1 MDEKTNP
8 KKSIVQRALTGVI
21 FGLIALFCIIF
32 GGFPLLLL
40 LMSIIFLGSKEY
52 VQILKHKGFYPSL
65 KVILALN
72 TVMAIFAYF
81 NCKFLMPLVFTFG
94 AIISFMWVLFKGRQ
108 PYIANVAT
116 TLLGFVYCGWCPLQM
131 LFLRDLGTTNNTS
144 YMQMIF
150 KTNILSAGLGYVVF
164 LLLLVI
170 MTDIGCFYAGKFFGK
185 HKLAPVVSPN
195 KTVEGAIGGA
205 ISAVILGMICGYF
218 MGLPWYHSF
227 IMGSLVTV
235 FAQIGD
241 LSESLLKRDAGVKDS
256 GDLLPGHG
264 GFLDRTDSYILTI
277 PVLYYY
283 CLYFVQSNE
292 LWNTVSAFVK
302 GLF

>member
-1 MDEKTNP
+1 MEVKTNP
-8 KKSIVQRALTGVI
+8 KRSIVQSALTGVI
-21 FGLIALFCIIF
+21 LGFTALFCIIF

-52 VQILKHKGFYPSL
+52 VQILQHKGFYPSL
-65 KVILALN
+65 KVILIFNTIIALL
-72 TVMAIFAYF
+72 AYF
-81 NCKFLMPLVFTFG
+81 DCMNLMPLVFTFG
-94 AIISFMWVLFKGRQ
+94 LITSFMWVLFKGRQ

-170 MTDIGCFYAGKFFGK
+170 MTDIGCYYSGKFFGK
-185 HKLAPVVSPN
+185 HKLAPVISPN
-195 KTVEGAIGGA
+195 KTIEGAIGGA
-205 ISAVILGMICGYF
+205 IAAIILGMVCGYF

-283 CLYFVQSNE
+283 CLYFVQSND
-292 LWNTVSAFVK
+292 LMNSIIAFVK
-302 GLF
+302 GIF

>member
-1 MDEKTNP
+1 MDENTNP
-8 KKSIVQRALTGVI
+8 KKSIIQRVI
-21 FGLIALFCIIF
+21 TGLILGFTALFCIIF

-40 LMSIIFLGSKEY
+40 LMIIIIIGSKEY
-52 VQILKHKGFYPSL
+52 VQILKHKGFYPRL
-65 KVILALN
+65 KVISTFNILIALL
-72 TVMAIFAYF
+72 AYF
-81 NCKFLMPLVFTFG
+81 NGKSLMTLVFTFG
-94 AIISFMWVLFKGRQ
+94 LIVSFMWVLFKGRQ

-116 TLLGFVYCGWCPLQM
+116 TLLGFVYCGWCPLQL
-131 LFLRDLGTTNNTS
+131 LFLRDLGTHNTS
-144 YMQMIF
+144 SLQMIF

-170 MTDIGCFYAGKFFGK
+170 MTDVGCYYSGKYFGK
-185 HKLAPVVSPN
+185 HKLAPVISPS

-205 ISAVILGMICGYF
+205 FSAVILGLILGYF
-218 MGLPWYHSF
+218 IGLPWYHSF
-227 IMGSLVTV
+227 LMGILVTF

-277 PVLYYY
+277 PILYYY
-283 CLYFVQSNE
+283 CVYFVQSND
-292 LWNTVSAFVK
+292 LWNNIIAFVR
-302 GLF
+302 GIF

>member
-1 MDEKTNP
+1 MEENINP

-21 FGLIALFCIIF
+21 LGFTALFCIIF
-32 GGFPLLLL
+32 GGFPLLVM
-40 LMSIIFLGSKEY
+40 LMLIIAIASKEY

-65 KVILALN
+65 KVILIFN
-72 TVMAIFAYF
+72 TIIAVLAYF
-81 NCKFLMPLVFTFG
+81 NCKSLMPLVFTFG
-94 AIISFMWVLFKGRQ
+94 VIVSFMWVLFKGRQ

-116 TLLGFVYCGWCPLQM
+116 TLLGFLYLGWCPLQL
-131 LFLRDLGTTNNTS
+131 LFLRDLGTNNTS
-144 YMQMIF
+144 SLQMIF
-150 KTNILSAGLGYVVF
+150 KTNILSDGLWYVIF

-170 MTDIGCFYAGKFFGK
+170 MTDVGCYYSGKFFGK
-185 HKLAPVVSPN
+185 HKLAPVISPN
-195 KTVEGAIGGA
+195 KTVEGAVGGA
-205 ISAVILGMICGYF
+205 IAAVILGLVCGFF

-241 LSESLLKRDAGVKDS
+241 LSESLIKRDAGVKDS

-283 CLYFVQSNE
+283 CLYFVQSND
-292 LWNTVSAFVK
+292 LLNNIIVFIK
-302 GLF
+302 GIF

>member
-21 FGLIALFCIIF
+21 FGLIALCCIIF

-40 LMSIIFLGSKEY
+40 LMIVIVLGSKEY
-52 VQILKHKGFYPSL
+52 VHILQHKGFYPSL

-72 TVMAIFAYF
+72 TVMAVFAYF
-81 NCKFLMPLVFTFG
+81 NCKFLMPMVFTLG
-94 AIISFMWVLFKGRQ
+94 VIISFMWVLFKGRQ

-227 IMGSLVTV
+227 IMGCLVTV

-283 CLYFVQSNE
+283 CLYFVQSND
-292 LWNTVSAFVK
+292 LINTIIAFIK

>member
-1 MDEKTNP
+1 MEEKTNP
-8 KKSIVQRALTGVI
+8 KKSILQRVLTGVI
-21 FGLIALFCIIF
+21 FGFTALFCIIF

-40 LMSIIFLGSKEY
+40 LVIVIFLGSKEY
-52 VQILKHKGFYPSL
+52 VKILQHKGFYPSL
-65 KVILALN
+65 KVILTLN
-72 TVMAIFAYF
+72 AIMAVFAYL
-81 NCKFLMPLVFTFG
+81 NCKFLMPMVFTLG
-94 AIISFMWVLFKGRQ
+94 VIISFMWVLFKGRQ

-116 TLLGFVYCGWCPLQM
+116 TLLGFVYLGWCPLHM
-131 LFLRDLGTTNNTS
+131 LFLRDLGTHNTS
-144 YMQMIF
+144 SLQMIF

-185 HKLAPVVSPN
+185 HKLAPVISPN
-195 KTVEGAIGGA
+195 KTVEGAVGGA
-205 ISAVILGMICGYF
+205 ISAVILGMIYGYF
-218 MGLPWYHSF
+218 IGLPWYHSF
-227 IMGSLVTV
+227 IMGCLVTV

-292 LWNTVSAFVK
+292 LWSNITAFLK